1 MSRGTSGS
9 SDAFAN
15 VVQADAPPLPPVF
28 PVMVRVSENV
38 HPRGLDFSNQRKVVV
53 LRDVYSKSFVDIAQE
68 VRNVAGGRPS
78 PRTCCQY
85 YQRFSTVAGW
95 KKSQYHQ
102 CGRRAWKLTADVRRF
117 LLQRLKKLRQEGL
130 CTCKLLQTE
139 LARQKGICVEVST
152 VQKFLKSQGYKWL
165 PRAQKRRYT
174 AVHMRERKA
183 SAHAVLSL
191 GVCRLREKLSFS
203 MDGCVLPLP
212 PKDHTDRLN
221 FLQASDTHMWRLK
234 SERLDPSLA
243 GQDIFSKQSPLDRCV
258 PLWGGLSEGGF
269 SIVTFHQKKKL
280 TKAEWVQLLKAGK
293 VVSAVQSLRPVKAH
307 GPWHVLCDN
316 ESFLNAGECHAQYR
330 KLKLHLWQIPPR
342 SPDLNPIERFW
353 AYLRKRLRK
362 LDLQDALRGRP
373 VLGKRAYKARV
384 RTVVKSVHA
393 QTVAKQIAKGYM
405 KTCREVVRKGGAASS
420 G

>member
-130 CTCKLLQTE
+130 CACKLLQTE

-183 SAHAVLSL
+183 FAHAVLSL

-212 PKDHTDRLN
+212 PKDHT
-221 FLQASDTHMWRLK
+221 F
-234 SERLDPSLA
+234 
-243 GQDIFSKQSPLDRCV
+243 F
-258 PLWGGLSEGGF
+258 
-269 SIVTFHQKKKL
+269 
-280 TKAEWVQLLKAGK
+280 
-293 VVSAVQSLRPVKAH
+293 RP
-307 GPWHVLCDN
+307 
-316 ESFLNAGECHAQYR
+316 
-330 KLKLHLWQIPPR
+330 
-342 SPDLNPIERFW
+342 
-353 AYLRKRLRK
+353 
-362 LDLQDALRGRP
+362 
-373 VLGKRAYKARV
+373 
-384 RTVVKSVHA
+384 RTP
-393 QTVAKQIAKGYM
+393 
-405 KTCREVVRKGGAASS
+405 TCGA
-420 G
+420 

>member
-183 SAHAVLSL
+183 FAHAVLSL
-191 GVCRLREKLSFS
+191 GVRRFKEAVLLHGRMCFATPTERPHRQAQLSS
-203 MDGCVLPLP
+203 GLGHPHVAPEIGKVGSIIGWPGHL
-212 PKDHTDRLN
+212 
-221 FLQASDTHMWRLK
+221 LQAEPTGPLRSSLGWPQRRRFFHSD
-234 SERLDPSLA
+234 
-243 GQDIFSKQSPLDRCV
+243 ISPEKEIDQ
-258 PLWGGLSEGGF
+258 G
-269 SIVTFHQKKKL
+269 
-280 TKAEWVQLLKAGK
+280 
-293 VVSAVQSLRPVKAH
+293 
-307 GPWHVLCDN
+307 
-316 ESFLNAGECHAQYR
+316 
-330 KLKLHLWQIPPR
+330 
-342 SPDLNPIERFW
+342 
-353 AYLRKRLRK
+353 
-362 LDLQDALRGRP
+362 
-373 VLGKRAYKARV
+373 
-384 RTVVKSVHA
+384 
-393 QTVAKQIAKGYM
+393 
-405 KTCREVVRKGGAASS
+405 
-420 G
+420 